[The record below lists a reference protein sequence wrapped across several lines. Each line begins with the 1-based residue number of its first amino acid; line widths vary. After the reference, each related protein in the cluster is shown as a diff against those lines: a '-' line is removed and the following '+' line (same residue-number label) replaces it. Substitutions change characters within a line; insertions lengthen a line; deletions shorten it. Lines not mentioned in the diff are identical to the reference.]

1 MPKAPLLSVCIPAY
15 NRPAWLRRGLESIA
29 VGDGTDIEV
38 IITDDS
44 DTDQGQ
50 AIAADVLEN
59 WSGVWRYEHHQQ
71 PLGMAQNWN
80 RAIQWATGQY
90 VMVLHDDDFF
100 LPQGLGRL
108 VNKLQGLGNQYPVL
122 LFGVWV
128 VDAQERVMKRQK
140 FRQDEFLPP
149 HNALIRL
156 FSNSSLVRFP
166 AVVIRR
172 DLFVEVGYFNPDWR
186 EPCDLEMWM
195 RLFANYGVYCCREAT
210 VAYRVHAQALTMASF
225 HEKTVEILLRLFEEL
240 AKFNL
245 LSGSELEQCKQLFF
259 HQYILAGAWR
269 QLRRGQW
276 DTFKAVMGLWQLPE
290 LGGMLWT
297 PKWCF
302 FRSLFTALARL
313 PYP

>member
-1 MPKAPLLSVCIPAY
+1 MLKAPLLSVCIPTY

-59 WSGVWRYEHHQQ
+59 WSGSWRYEHHQQ

-128 VDAQERVMKRQK
+128 VDAQERVMKRQV
-140 FRQDEFLPP
+140 FRQDQFLPP
-149 HNALIRL
+149 HNALIKL

-166 AVVIRR
+166 AVVIQR
-172 DLFVEVGYFNPDWR
+172 DLFAEVGYFNPDWQ
-186 EPCDLEMWM
+186 EPCDVEMWM

-210 VAYRVHAQALTMASF
+210 VAYRVHDQALTMVSF

-240 AKFNL
+240 AKFNI

-290 LGGMLWT
+290 LGGMPWT
-297 PKWCF
+297 PKWQGL
-302 FRSLFTALARL
+302 RI
-313 PYP
+313 